1 MIWRWRI
8 FFSALPHGRGSVL
21 GNGCLLAVLALRLS
35 AGTVSGDVQL
45 LSDSKGHRQKDFAG
59 VAVWLTTP
67 GKGGARAPKR
77 RALMEQKD
85 KKFVPHVLVIETG
98 TTVDFPNLDP
108 IFHNAFSNFNGQIF
122 DLVLYPPGSSQ
133 SVRFRRPGIVRV
145 FCNIHPSMSAV
156 IAVVDSSYFA
166 TTEDDGSF
174 SIPDVPAGAYQVH
187 FFQERA
193 TPESL
198 DRLTTSVSVNAGMSK
213 LQPVSI
219 SQTGYLPV
227 AHKNKYGRDYPPNAD
242 GQATYSVLTK

>member
-8 FFSALPHGRGSVL
+8 FFSAA
-21 GNGCLLAVLALRLS
+21 LLASRLS

-45 LSDSKGHRQKDFAG
+45 LSDSKGHRQKDFSG

-85 KKFVPHVLVIETG
+85 KKFIPHVLVIETG

-133 SVRFRRPGIVRV
+133 SVRFRRSGIVRV

-156 IAVVDSSYFA
+156 IAVVDSSYFT

-187 FFQERA
+187 FFHERA
-193 TPESL
+193 TPENL
-198 DRLTTSVSVNAGMSK
+198 DRLTTSVSVTAGMSK
-213 LQPVSI
+213 LQPVNI
-219 SQTGYLPV
+219 SETGYLPV
-227 AHKNKYGRDYPPNAD
+227 AHKNKYGRDYPPNAE
-242 GQATYSVLTK
+242 GQTTYSGLTK